1 MICINTWLSDD
12 YSKYNPFF
20 AIIIPKIHFANY
32 HQIRSS
38 PTMSSNKDDSRR
50 AVTERIAEAGSNN
63 VSAMHD
69 AGRSSQR
76 KRAENR
82 AKREAEDPSKSDKKT
97 GEAAAVRASLC
108 TGLVRSYGLL
118 TVSNRRKADKHT
130 RCNDSLRSP
139 RVQNTFSLL
148 RSLSLHIIRR
158 WGFMCVALFGCFW
171 FSSPYL
177 CVCCERSARC
187 WIVSC
192 FWRDFHSFDQLN
204 CLLKKKKRKR

>member
-1 MICINTWLSDD
+1 
-12 YSKYNPFF
+12 
-20 AIIIPKIHFANY
+20 
-32 HQIRSS
+32 
-38 PTMSSNKDDSRR
+38 MSSNNYNRR

-97 GEAAAVRASLC
+97 GEAAAVRASPC

-130 RCNDSLRSP
+130 RCNDSLRLP

-148 RSLSLHIIRR
+148 RSLSLHIIRD
-158 WGFMCVALFGCFW
+158 GV
-171 FSSPYL
+171 L
-177 CVCCERSARC
+177 CVLHYLA
-187 WIVSC
+187 VSGFQAHIC
-192 FWRDFHSFDQLN
+192 VFVAKDQ
-204 CLLKKKKRKR
+204 RVVE